1 MVGWAATLFI
11 IISFLINNM
20 LWLRIINMVGAS
32 LWLTYGII
40 DTSYSI
46 IFLNVIIV
54 SIQFYKISVILKP
67 KKHNLN
73 SFKIKCRC
81 SSGVERFLGKE
92 EVHEFKSRHRLN
104 THIGVLPDFSIFT
117 LSLVEQ

>member
-1 MVGWAATLFI
+1 MDTLDIVGWAATIFI

-20 LWLRIINMVGAS
+20 LWLRIINMVGAV

-54 SIQFYKISVILKP
+54 TIQFYKISVILNP
-67 KKHNLN
+67 K
-73 SFKIKCRC
+73 
-81 SSGVERFLGKE
+81 
-92 EVHEFKSRHRLN
+92 
-104 THIGVLPDFSIFT
+104 HIT
-117 LSLVEQ
+117 

>member
-1 MVGWAATLFI
+1 MDTLNIVGWAATIFI

-20 LWLRIINMVGAS
+20 LWLRIINMIGAA

-54 SIQFYKISVILKP
+54 SIQFYKISVILRT
-67 KKHNLN
+67 
-73 SFKIKCRC
+73 KI
-81 SSGVERFLGKE
+81 S
-92 EVHEFKSRHRLN
+92 
-104 THIGVLPDFSIFT
+104 
-117 LSLVEQ
+117 

>member
-1 MVGWAATLFI
+1 MDTLNIVGWAATIFI

-20 LWLRIINMVGAS
+20 LWLRIINMVGAA

-54 SIQFYKISVILKP
+54 SIQFYKISVILRT
-67 KKHNLN
+67 
-73 SFKIKCRC
+73 KI
-81 SSGVERFLGKE
+81 S
-92 EVHEFKSRHRLN
+92 
-104 THIGVLPDFSIFT
+104 
-117 LSLVEQ
+117 

>member
-1 MVGWAATLFI
+1 MDTLNIVGWAATIFI

-20 LWLRIINMVGAS
+20 LWLRIINMIGAA

-54 SIQFYKISVILKP
+54 SIQFYKISVIL
-67 KKHNLN
+67 
-73 SFKIKCRC
+73 R
-81 SSGVERFLGKE
+81 GK
-92 EVHEFKSRHRLN
+92 
-104 THIGVLPDFSIFT
+104 T
-117 LSLVEQ
+117 L

>member
-1 MVGWAATLFI
+1 MNTLDVVGWAATLFI

-54 SIQFYKISVILKP
+54 SIQFYKISVILKL
-67 KKHNLN
+67 K
-73 SFKIKCRC
+73 
-81 SSGVERFLGKE
+81 SS
-92 EVHEFKSRHRLN
+92 
-104 THIGVLPDFSIFT
+104 
-117 LSLVEQ
+117 

>member
-1 MVGWAATLFI
+1 MDTLNIVGWAATIFI

-32 LWLTYGII
+32 LWLIYGII

-54 SIQFYKISVILKP
+54 SIQFFKISLLLKD
-67 KKHNLN
+67 KNLN
-73 SFKIKCRC
+73 LK
-81 SSGVERFLGKE
+81 
-92 EVHEFKSRHRLN
+92 
-104 THIGVLPDFSIFT
+104 
-117 LSLVEQ
+117 

>member
-1 MVGWAATLFI
+1 MDTLNIVGWAATIFI

-20 LWLRIINMVGAS
+20 LWLRIINMIEAA
-32 LWLTYGII
+32 LRLMNGII

-67 KKHNLN
+67 K
-73 SFKIKCRC
+73 
-81 SSGVERFLGKE
+81 
-92 EVHEFKSRHRLN
+92 
-104 THIGVLPDFSIFT
+104 TP
-117 LSLVEQ
+117 

>member
-1 MVGWAATLFI
+1 MDTIDIVGWAATIFI

-20 LWLRIINMVGAS
+20 LWLRIINMVGAA

-54 SIQFYKISVILKP
+54 SIQFYKISVILKS
-67 KKHNLN
+67 K
-73 SFKIKCRC
+73 
-81 SSGVERFLGKE
+81 
-92 EVHEFKSRHRLN
+92 
-104 THIGVLPDFSIFT
+104 T
-117 LSLVEQ
+117 L

>member
-1 MVGWAATLFI
+1 MDTLNIVGWAATIFI

-20 LWLRIINMVGAS
+20 LWLRIINMVGAA

-54 SIQFYKISVILKP
+54 SIQFFKISLLLKD
-67 KKHNLN
+67 KNLN
-73 SFKIKCRC
+73 LK
-81 SSGVERFLGKE
+81 
-92 EVHEFKSRHRLN
+92 
-104 THIGVLPDFSIFT
+104 
-117 LSLVEQ
+117 

>member
-1 MVGWAATLFI
+1 MNTLDMVGWAATLFI

-54 SIQFYKISVILKP
+54 SIQFYKISVILRTK
-67 KKHNLN
+67 N
-73 SFKIKCRC
+73 S
-81 SSGVERFLGKE
+81 
-92 EVHEFKSRHRLN
+92 
-104 THIGVLPDFSIFT
+104 
-117 LSLVEQ
+117 

>member
-1 MVGWAATLFI
+1 MDTLNIVGWAATIFI

-20 LWLRIINMVGAS
+20 LWLRIINMVGAA

-54 SIQFYKISVILKP
+54 SIQFYKISVIL
-67 KKHNLN
+67 
-73 SFKIKCRC
+73 R
-81 SSGVERFLGKE
+81 GKT
-92 EVHEFKSRHRLN
+92 F
-104 THIGVLPDFSIFT
+104 
-117 LSLVEQ
+117 

>member
-1 MVGWAATLFI
+1 MNTLDVVGWAATLFI

-54 SIQFYKISVILKP
+54 SIQFYKISVIL
-67 KKHNLN
+67 
-73 SFKIKCRC
+73 R
-81 SSGVERFLGKE
+81 GK
-92 EVHEFKSRHRLN
+92 
-104 THIGVLPDFSIFT
+104 T
-117 LSLVEQ
+117 L

>member
-1 MVGWAATLFI
+1 MNTLDVVGWAATLFI

-20 LWLRIINMVGAS
+20 LWLRIINMVGAI

-67 KKHNLN
+67 K
-73 SFKIKCRC
+73 
-81 SSGVERFLGKE
+81 SS
-92 EVHEFKSRHRLN
+92 
-104 THIGVLPDFSIFT
+104 
-117 LSLVEQ
+117 

>member
-1 MVGWAATLFI
+1 MDTLDIIGWAAAIFV

-54 SIQFYKISVILKP
+54 SIQFFKISLILKD
-67 KKHNLN
+67 KNLN
-73 SFKIKCRC
+73 LK
-81 SSGVERFLGKE
+81 
-92 EVHEFKSRHRLN
+92 
-104 THIGVLPDFSIFT
+104 
-117 LSLVEQ
+117 

>member
-1 MVGWAATLFI
+1 MDTLDIVGWAATLFI

-20 LWLRIINMVGAS
+20 LWLRIINMVGAT

-54 SIQFYKISVILKP
+54 SIQFYKISVILRTK
-67 KKHNLN
+67 
-73 SFKIKCRC
+73 
-81 SSGVERFLGKE
+81 
-92 EVHEFKSRHRLN
+92 
-104 THIGVLPDFSIFT
+104 TFT
-117 LSLVEQ
+117 NN

>member
-1 MVGWAATLFI
+1 MDTLDIVGWAATIFI

-20 LWLRIINMVGAS
+20 LWLRIVNMLGAA

-54 SIQFYKISVILKP
+54 SIQFYKISVILRSK
-67 KKHNLN
+67 
-73 SFKIKCRC
+73 
-81 SSGVERFLGKE
+81 
-92 EVHEFKSRHRLN
+92 
-104 THIGVLPDFSIFT
+104 T
-117 LSLVEQ
+117 L

>member
-1 MVGWAATLFI
+1 MDTLDIVGWAATLFI

-20 LWLRIINMVGAS
+20 LWLRIINMVGAA

-54 SIQFYKISVILKP
+54 SIQFYKISVILRTK
-67 KKHNLN
+67 
-73 SFKIKCRC
+73 
-81 SSGVERFLGKE
+81 
-92 EVHEFKSRHRLN
+92 
-104 THIGVLPDFSIFT
+104 T
-117 LSLVEQ
+117 L

>member
-1 MVGWAATLFI
+1 MDTLNIVGWAATIFI

-20 LWLRIINMVGAS
+20 LWLRIINMVGAA

-54 SIQFYKISVILKP
+54 SIQFYKISVILRTK
-67 KKHNLN
+67 
-73 SFKIKCRC
+73 
-81 SSGVERFLGKE
+81 
-92 EVHEFKSRHRLN
+92 
-104 THIGVLPDFSIFT
+104 T
-117 LSLVEQ
+117 L

>member
-1 MVGWAATLFI
+1 MNTLDMVGWAATLFI

-20 LWLRIINMVGAS
+20 LWLRIINMVGAA

-54 SIQFYKISVILKP
+54 SIQFYKISVIL
-67 KKHNLN
+67 
-73 SFKIKCRC
+73 R
-81 SSGVERFLGKE
+81 GK
-92 EVHEFKSRHRLN
+92 
-104 THIGVLPDFSIFT
+104 T
-117 LSLVEQ
+117 L

>member
-1 MVGWAATLFI
+1 MDTLNIVGWAATIFI

-20 LWLRIINMVGAS
+20 LWLRIINMLGAA

-54 SIQFYKISVILKP
+54 SIQFFKISVILRTK
-67 KKHNLN
+67 
-73 SFKIKCRC
+73 
-81 SSGVERFLGKE
+81 
-92 EVHEFKSRHRLN
+92 
-104 THIGVLPDFSIFT
+104 TFT
-117 LSLVEQ
+117 NN

>member
-1 MVGWAATLFI
+1 MDTLNIVGWAATIFI

-54 SIQFYKISVILKP
+54 SIQFYKISVIL
-67 KKHNLN
+67 
-73 SFKIKCRC
+73 R
-81 SSGVERFLGKE
+81 GK
-92 EVHEFKSRHRLN
+92 
-104 THIGVLPDFSIFT
+104 T
-117 LSLVEQ
+117 L

>member
-1 MVGWAATLFI
+1 MDTLDIVGWAATIFI

-20 LWLRIINMVGAS
+20 LWLRIINMVGAA

-54 SIQFYKISVILKP
+54 SIQFYKISVIL
-67 KKHNLN
+67 
-73 SFKIKCRC
+73 STKI
-81 SSGVERFLGKE
+81 L
-92 EVHEFKSRHRLN
+92 
-104 THIGVLPDFSIFT
+104 
-117 LSLVEQ
+117 

>member
-1 MVGWAATLFI
+1 MDTLNIVGWAATIFI

-54 SIQFYKISVILKP
+54 SIQFFKISLLLKD
-67 KKHNLN
+67 KNLN
-73 SFKIKCRC
+73 LK
-81 SSGVERFLGKE
+81 
-92 EVHEFKSRHRLN
+92 
-104 THIGVLPDFSIFT
+104 
-117 LSLVEQ
+117 

>member
-1 MVGWAATLFI
+1 MDTLNIVGWAATIFI

-20 LWLRIINMVGAS
+20 LWLRIINMVGAA

-54 SIQFYKISVILKP
+54 SIQFYKISVILKT
-67 KKHNLN
+67 KK
-73 SFKIKCRC
+73 S
-81 SSGVERFLGKE
+81 
-92 EVHEFKSRHRLN
+92 
-104 THIGVLPDFSIFT
+104 
-117 LSLVEQ
+117 

>member
-1 MVGWAATLFI
+1 MDTLNIVGWAATIFI

-20 LWLRIINMVGAS
+20 LWLRIINMVGAA

-67 KKHNLN
+67 K
-73 SFKIKCRC
+73 
-81 SSGVERFLGKE
+81 SS
-92 EVHEFKSRHRLN
+92 
-104 THIGVLPDFSIFT
+104 
-117 LSLVEQ
+117 

>member
-1 MVGWAATLFI
+1 MDTLDIVGWAATIFI

-20 LWLRIINMVGAS
+20 LWLRIVNMLGAA

-54 SIQFYKISVILKP
+54 SIQFYKISVILRTKT
-67 KKHNLN
+67 
-73 SFKIKCRC
+73 S
-81 SSGVERFLGKE
+81 
-92 EVHEFKSRHRLN
+92 
-104 THIGVLPDFSIFT
+104 
-117 LSLVEQ
+117 

>member
-1 MVGWAATLFI
+1 MDTLNIVGWAATIFI

-20 LWLRIINMVGAS
+20 LWLRIINMVGAT

-54 SIQFYKISVILKP
+54 SIQFYKISVILRTK
-67 KKHNLN
+67 
-73 SFKIKCRC
+73 
-81 SSGVERFLGKE
+81 
-92 EVHEFKSRHRLN
+92 
-104 THIGVLPDFSIFT
+104 TFT
-117 LSLVEQ
+117 NN

>member
-1 MVGWAATLFI
+1 MDTLDIIGWAAAIFV

-20 LWLRIINMVGAS
+20 LWLRIINMVGAA

-54 SIQFYKISVILKP
+54 SIQFFKISVILRTK
-67 KKHNLN
+67 
-73 SFKIKCRC
+73 
-81 SSGVERFLGKE
+81 
-92 EVHEFKSRHRLN
+92 
-104 THIGVLPDFSIFT
+104 TFT
-117 LSLVEQ
+117 NN

>member
-1 MVGWAATLFI
+1 MDTLDIIGWAAAIFV

-46 IFLNVIIV
+46 IFLNIIIV
-54 SIQFYKISVILKP
+54 SIQFFKISLLLKD
-67 KKHNLN
+67 KNLN
-73 SFKIKCRC
+73 LK
-81 SSGVERFLGKE
+81 
-92 EVHEFKSRHRLN
+92 
-104 THIGVLPDFSIFT
+104 
-117 LSLVEQ
+117 

>member
-1 MVGWAATLFI
+1 MDTLNIVGWAATIFI

-20 LWLRIINMVGAS
+20 LWLRIINMVGAA

-54 SIQFYKISVILKP
+54 SIQFYKISVIL
-67 KKHNLN
+67 
-73 SFKIKCRC
+73 R
-81 SSGVERFLGKE
+81 GK
-92 EVHEFKSRHRLN
+92 
-104 THIGVLPDFSIFT
+104 T
-117 LSLVEQ
+117 L

>member
-1 MVGWAATLFI
+1 MDTLDIVGWAATIFI

-20 LWLRIINMVGAS
+20 LWLRIINMVGAA

-54 SIQFYKISVILKP
+54 SIQFYKISVITT
-67 KKHNLN
+67 
-73 SFKIKCRC
+73 I
-81 SSGVERFLGKE
+81 
-92 EVHEFKSRHRLN
+92 
-104 THIGVLPDFSIFT
+104 II
-117 LSLVEQ
+117 